1 MKTKILLICLLCTV
15 IQACNHS
22 TIFVGHRGCLLGVE
36 NTAEAFIN
44 GATHFGY
51 QGLECD
57 VKVTVDSQL
66 VCWHDDHLK
75 RVGIDSIMIPA
86 TTLEQLQSLSLV
98 QTRKDVTYTA
108 KICTVDEYLAIC
120 KEYNVFPVIELKWG
134 IGLNNNDMTLFPAL
148 YALIEKHGL
157 VEEAIILTSMKQSLE
172 YIRSNYPQLTCQWL
186 RHKVQDEE
194 YTWCQDWG
202 VDLSVAHT
210 SVTEDVI
217 AHSKQIK
224 KDVATWTVNDI
235 ADYERVKELG
245 CKYVT
250 TDYLEINK

>member
-1 MKTKILLICLLCTV
+1 MKTKIVLMCLLCTI

-98 QTRKDVTYTA
+98 QTRKDE
-108 KICTVDEYLAIC
+108 KF
-120 KEYNVFPVIELKWG
+120 KEVYEPWQKATTIVIDDNAMDDISL
-134 IGLNNNDMTLFPAL
+134 
-148 YALIEKHGL
+148 HGL
-157 VEEAIILTSMKQSLE
+157 K
-172 YIRSNYPQLTCQWL
+172 
-186 RHKVQDEE
+186 
-194 YTWCQDWG
+194 
-202 VDLSVAHT
+202 
-210 SVTEDVI
+210 VI
-217 AHSKQIK
+217 AKTK
-224 KDVATWTVNDI
+224 K
-235 ADYERVKELG
+235 E
-245 CKYVT
+245 
-250 TDYLEINK
+250 NK